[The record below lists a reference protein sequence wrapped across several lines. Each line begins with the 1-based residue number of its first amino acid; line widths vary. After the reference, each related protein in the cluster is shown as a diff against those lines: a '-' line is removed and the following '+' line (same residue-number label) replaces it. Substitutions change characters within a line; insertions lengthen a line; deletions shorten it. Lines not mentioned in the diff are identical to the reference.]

1 VSSLDGRGGADGPQ
15 AARGPRL
22 PVSSRDCRPV
32 VLMLCT
38 GNAARSVMA
47 VVIGRARTDAVRF
60 VGAGTHSIEGL
71 PMSSRTRR
79 ALESLGLADGSHR
92 SRQLTDDDARGADLI
107 VAFAPEHVDY
117 VRRVHPEA
125 AARTATIK
133 RLAAELPPGTEP
145 LSQRVAALKL
155 ADAPVPRD
163 EEVADPGGCH
173 EDAFV
178 ACAREIDGLM
188 DRLLPLL

>member
-1 VSSLDGRGGADGPQ
+1 MTEACNQS
-15 AARGPRL
+15 
-22 PVSSRDCRPV
+22 V
-32 VLMLCT
+32 VVMLCT

-47 VVIGRARTDAVRF
+47 TVIGRARTNAVCF

-71 PMSSRTRR
+71 PMSGRTRR

-92 SRQLTDDDARGADLI
+92 SHQLTAADAEGADLI

-117 VRRVHPEA
+117 VRRVHPDA

-133 RLAAELPPGTEP
+133 RLAAELQPGPEP
-145 LSQRVAALKL
+145 LAQRVAALNL
-155 ADAPVPRD
+155 AEAVVPRG
-163 EEVADPGGCH
+163 EEVVDPGGF
-173 EDAFV
+173 EDDVFV

-188 DRLLPLL
+188 DQLLPLL

>member
-1 VSSLDGRGGADGPQ
+1 MTESDP
-15 AARGPRL
+15 
-22 PVSSRDCRPV
+22 RPV
-32 VLMLCT
+32 VVMLCT

-47 VVIGRARTDAVRF
+47 TVIGRSRTEAVRF

-71 PMSSRTRR
+71 PMSGRTRL

-92 SRQLTDDDARGADLI
+92 SHQLTAADVRGADLI

-133 RLAAELPPGTEP
+133 RLVQELPPGPEP
-145 LSQRVAALKL
+145 LAQRVADLHL
-155 ADAPVPRD
+155 ADADVPWG
-163 EEVADPGGCH
+163 EEVVDPGGY
-173 EDAFV
+173 DNDVFI
-178 ACAREIDGLM
+178 ACAREIDSLM
-188 DRLLPLL
+188 DRLIPLISNSG

>member
-1 VSSLDGRGGADGPQ
+1 MSN
-15 AARGPRL
+15 
-22 PVSSRDCRPV
+22 RDSRPV
-32 VLMLCT
+32 VVMLCT

-47 VVIGRARTDAVRF
+47 TVIGRARTDAVRF

-71 PMSSRTRR
+71 PMSGRTRR

-92 SRQLTDDDARGADLI
+92 SHQLTAADARGADLI

-133 RLAAELPPGTEP
+133 RLVYELPPGPEP
-145 LSQRVAALKL
+145 LAQRVAALNL
-155 ADAPVPRD
+155 AGAEVPRG
-163 EEVADPGGCH
+163 EEVVDPGGY
-173 EDAFV
+173 EDDTFI
-178 ACAREIDGLM
+178 ACAREIDALM
-188 DRLLPLL
+188 DRLLLLL

>member
-1 VSSLDGRGGADGPQ
+1 MTESDT
-15 AARGPRL
+15 
-22 PVSSRDCRPV
+22 RPV
-32 VLMLCT
+32 VVMLCT

-47 VVIGRARTDAVRF
+47 TIIGRARTDAVRF

-71 PMSSRTRR
+71 PMSGRTRR

-92 SRQLTDDDARGADLI
+92 SHQLTAADARGADLI

-133 RLAAELPPGTEP
+133 RLVDELPPGLDP
-145 LSQRVAALKL
+145 LAQRLAALNL
-155 ADAPVPRD
+155 ADADVPWG
-163 EEVADPGGCH
+163 EEVVDPGGFD
-173 EDAFV
+173 EDIFI
-178 ACAREIDGLM
+178 ACAREIDSLM
-188 DRLLPLL
+188 DRLIPLLQS

>member
-1 VSSLDGRGGADGPQ
+1 MTKADT
-15 AARGPRL
+15 
-22 PVSSRDCRPV
+22 RPV
-32 VLMLCT
+32 VVMLCT

-47 VVIGRARTDAVRF
+47 TVIGRSRTDAVRF

-71 PMSSRTRR
+71 PMSGRTRR

-92 SRQLTDDDARGADLI
+92 SHQLTAADATGAHLI

-133 RLAAELPPGTEP
+133 RLVAELPPGPEP
-145 LSQRVAALKL
+145 LAQRVAALKL
-155 ADAPVPRD
+155 AGTEVPWG
-163 EEVADPGGCH
+163 EEVVDPGGFD
-173 EDAFV
+173 EDVFI
-178 ACAREIDGLM
+178 ACAQEIDSLM
-188 DRLLPLL
+188 DQLLPLLSS

>member
-1 VSSLDGRGGADGPQ
+1 MTASDN
-15 AARGPRL
+15 
-22 PVSSRDCRPV
+22 RPV
-32 VLMLCT
+32 VVMLCT

-47 VVIGRARTDAVRF
+47 TVIGRARTDEVRF

-71 PMSSRTRR
+71 PMSGRTRR

-92 SRQLTDDDARGADLI
+92 SHQLTAADVRGADLI

-133 RLAAELPPGTEP
+133 RLVDELAPGSEP
-145 LSQRVAALKL
+145 LAQRVAAVKL
-155 ADAPVPRD
+155 ADAEVPWG
-163 EEVADPGGCH
+163 EEVVDPGGF
-173 EDAFV
+173 EDDIFI

-188 DRLLPLL
+188 NQLLPLL

>member
-1 VSSLDGRGGADGPQ
+1 MTASDN
-15 AARGPRL
+15 
-22 PVSSRDCRPV
+22 RPV
-32 VLMLCT
+32 VVMLCT

-47 VVIGRARTDAVRF
+47 TVIGRARTDTVRF

-71 PMSSRTRR
+71 PMSGRTRR

-92 SRQLTDDDARGADLI
+92 SHQLTAADVRGADLI

-133 RLAAELPPGTEP
+133 RLVDELSPGSEP
-145 LSQRVAALKL
+145 LAQRVAALNL
-155 ADAPVPRD
+155 ADADMPWG
-163 EEVADPGGCH
+163 EEVVDPGGF
-173 EDAFV
+173 DDDTFI

-188 DRLLPLL
+188 NQLLPLL